1 MLLYTFKR
9 ILQTIP
15 VLLGVS
21 VIVFLTMALIPG
33 DPAEALLGAYA
44 TPENVA
50 RIKAQLGLD
59 ESLPERYLIW
69 LGNVL
74 RGDFARSYSLDRAVL
89 DVVLE
94 RLGPTLLLAGTSL
107 VLAAIAGLL
116 AGTFA
121 AVKQYGWQDRV
132 VTLLVIIGISTPPFW
147 LGLVLILVFAVM
159 LGWFPVSG
167 MFAVYGGGGIL
178 DVAHHLV
185 LPALALASVVAGI
198 LGRLMRTYMLE
209 VLREDHIRTARAMGL
224 PERRVIYRHAFK
236 SALVAIVPVIAMQVG
251 FLLGGAVYI
260 ETVFQWPGIGRMLVT
275 AVSSRDVLLVQG
287 GVLVVAACYVLLN
300 LAADILQQ
308 ALDPRI
314 RA

>member
-1 MLLYTFKR
+1 MLLYIFKR

-50 RIKAQLGLD
+50 RISAQLGLD
-59 ESLPERYLIW
+59 KSLPERYLIW

-74 RGDFARSYSLDRAVL
+74 QGDFARSYSLDRPVL

-107 VLAAIAGLL
+107 VLATAAGLL
-116 AGTFA
+116 AGAFA

-167 MFAVYGGGGIL
+167 MFAIYGGGGIL

-209 VLREDHIRTARAMGL
+209 VLRQDHVRTARAMGL
-224 PERRVIYRHAFK
+224 PERRVIYRHAFR
-236 SALVAIVPVIAMQVG
+236 SALVAMVPVIAMQIG

-287 GVLVVAACYVLLN
+287 GVLLVAACYVMLN
-300 LAADILQQ
+300 LAADVFQQ

-314 RA
+314 RT

>member
-1 MLLYTFKR
+1 MLSFVLR
-9 ILQTIP
+9 RLLQTIP

-21 VIVFLTMALIPG
+21 IIVFLTMALIPG
-33 DPAEALLGAYA
+33 NPAQALLGAYA

-50 RIKAQLGLD
+50 RISAQLGLD
-59 ESLPERYLIW
+59 RSLPERYLIW

-74 RGDFARSYSLDRAVL
+74 QGDFQRSYSLDRPVL

-94 RLGPTLLLAGTSL
+94 RLGPTLLLAGTAL
-107 VLAAIAGLL
+107 VLATAAGTL
-116 AGTFA
+116 AGAVA
-121 AVKQYGWQDRV
+121 AVRQYGWQDKV

-147 LGLVLILVFAVM
+147 LGLVLILLFAVM

-167 MFAVYGGGGIL
+167 MFAVYSGGGAL
-178 DVAHHLV
+178 DVAHHLI
-185 LPALALASVVAGI
+185 LPTLALASVVAGI
-198 LGRLMRTYMLE
+198 LGRLMRTHMLE
-209 VLREDHIRTARAMGL
+209 VLRQDHIRTARAMGL

-236 SALVAIVPVIAMQVG
+236 NALVALVPVIAMQVG

-275 AVSSRDVLLVQG
+275 AVSSRDILLVQG
-287 GVLVVAACYVLLN
+287 GVLIVAFCYVMLN
-300 LAADILQQ
+300 LAADIFQQ